1 MGGTIANHRENAMKR
16 QVISTDRCAGCRGT
30 VFAGC
35 AVRRLG
41 VHRRPHPLD
50 PATGRLV
57 EGSIEAQ
64 TRQVLN
70 NLKAIVEVAGSSM
83 SDVVKTTVF
92 VVDMADFKAMNGV
105 YAEFFPT
112 APPARSTVQVG
123 GLPLGARVEI
133 EAVAVRR
140 TRSRQRAPFATGR
153 DLPSRDGGGSTA
165 SLRWWQGPAPPRS
178 RGAADGQRGV

>member
-1 MGGTIANHRENAMKR
+1 MKC
-16 QVISTDRCAGCRGT
+16 QVISTDRAPAAVGPYSQGVQCGDWVYTAGQI
-30 VFAGC
+30 
-35 AVRRLG
+35 
-41 VHRRPHPLD
+41 PLD

-57 EGSIEAQ
+57 EGSIEDQ

-70 NLKAIVEVAGSSM
+70 NLRAILAAAGCTM
-83 SDVVKTTVF
+83 ADVVKTTVF
-92 VVDMADFKAMNGV
+92 IMDMADFKAMNGV

-140 TRSRQRAPFATGR
+140 S
-153 DLPSRDGGGSTA
+153 
-165 SLRWWQGPAPPRS
+165 
-178 RGAADGQRGV
+178 